1 MIIVGMIV
9 SALIATFVV
18 TVARFERS
26 EMERQLRQLSV
37 NEVTSLH
44 AFIVNVMAKRPEDG
58 DNIGISVFNN
68 WFGSRNSDYPGK
80 VWSAWSAP
88 VTAYMKDMEPGRPP
102 KLAQDEVDREAF
114 ESKVP
119 VARLTDGSFRY
130 SLPIVLGVTEG
141 AKAEVC
147 HSCHGAMGLKD
158 GDVIA
163 VLSSSLS
170 TNEAEARLSNVLLW
184 LSLGGMAATI
194 LTVLAVRI
202 VLNRIIANPIGAM
215 TGFMSVLADGNYAA
229 EVPEVERKDE
239 IGDIARAVKV
249 FRDGLIRA
257 EELTRL
263 QEQNQV
269 VKDRRALVIDGI
281 LGQFNVEVAEMLD
294 TMAASATELEATS
307 QGMSETAEKTSHRAT
322 TVAAAVEEMA
332 VNMRTVAGAADNL
345 AGSVEAINQRVSD
358 SVYMVGSAR
367 EKVQHANLMVRVLSQ
382 AVQKIGDVV
391 TLINDIA
398 AQTNLLA
405 LNATI
410 EAARAGDAGKGFAV
424 VANEVKTLANQTARA
439 TDEIST
445 QIGTIQKGTHG
456 AVAAITDIGEI
467 MEQINELS
475 AAIAASVSEQD
486 AATAEIANNVGQVSQ
501 ATDEVSS
508 NVVGVNQAAMETGH
522 AASDVY
528 DTAHT
533 VAERAATL
541 RLQVDTFLTNIRAA

>member
-1 MIIVGMIV
+1 MIIVGLIV

-18 TVARFERS
+18 TIARFERA

-58 DNIGISVFNN
+58 DNIGVTVFNN

-80 VWSAWSAP
+80 VWSAWGTQ
-88 VTAYMKDMEPGRPP
+88 VTAHVKEMEPGRAP
-102 KLAQDEVDREAF
+102 KQVQDDVDREAF
-114 ESKVP
+114 DSKVP
-119 VARLTDGSFRY
+119 VARMAGGYFRY

-147 HSCHGAMGLKD
+147 HGCHDAMGLKN

-170 TNEAEARLSNVLLW
+170 TDEAEARLSTVLLW
-184 LSLGGMAATI
+184 LSLGGVVATI
-194 LTVLAVRI
+194 FTVVAVRM
-202 VLNRIIANPIGAM
+202 VLVRIIANPMGAM
-215 TGFMSVLADGNYAA
+215 TGFMTVLADGNYAA
-229 EVPEVERKDE
+229 EVPELERKDE

-257 EELTRL
+257 EELTNL
-263 QEQNQV
+263 QEQGQV
-269 VKDRRALVIDGI
+269 IKDRRALVIDGI
-281 LGQFNVEVAEMLD
+281 LGQFNVEVAEMLE

-307 QGMSETAEKTSHRAT
+307 QAMSETAEKTSHRAT

-332 VNMRTVAGAADNL
+332 VNMRTVAGAAEHL
-345 AGSVEAINQRVSD
+345 AGSVEVINQRVSD
-358 SVYMVGSAR
+358 SVHMAGSAR
-367 EKVQHANLMVRVLSQ
+367 EKARNANLMVQGLSQ
-382 AVQKIGDVV
+382 AVRKIGDVV

-410 EAARAGDAGKGFAV
+410 EAARAGEAGKGFAV
-424 VANEVKTLANQTARA
+424 VAGEVKTLANQTARA
-439 TDEIST
+439 TDEISI
-445 QIGTIQKGTHG
+445 QIGAVQQETQG
-456 AVAAITDIGEI
+456 AVAAITDIGAI
-467 MEQINELS
+467 IEQINELS
-475 AAIAASVSEQD
+475 SAIAASVSEQD
-486 AATAEIANNVGQVSQ
+486 AQTAEIANNVSQVSQ

-508 NVVGVNQAAMETGH
+508 NVVGVNEAALETGH

-533 VAERAATL
+533 VAERAGTL
-541 RLQVDTFLTNIRAA
+541 RLQVDTFLTNIRSA